1 MAIREIVKL
10 GDEVLRTK
18 AKEVTKFD
26 ESLGVLIDDM
36 FDTMFKADGV
46 GLAAPQ
52 SMELCIRDVGRVK
65 VIFAAVCAA
74 IGKLF
79 GKRGVFYNICG
90 MKARAIDGPS
100 KDNLPPYDHY
110 AKMAPD
116 KPDEVAEKLKSYTGA
131 EVVVIDAND
140 IGVNVLGRSRGVEE
154 EFAAQVFRDNPLDQG
169 LLQTPI
175 AIVRK
180 AG

>member
-52 SMELCIRDVGRVK
+52 VGILRRICVVCVDGVTKYELVNPEILK
-65 VIFAAVCAA
+65 
-74 IGKLF
+74 F
-79 GKRGVFYNICG
+79 GGIQR
-90 MKARAIDGPS
+90 
-100 KDNLPPYDHY
+100 
-110 AKMAPD
+110 
-116 KPDEVAEKLKSYTGA
+116 GA
-131 EVVVIDAND
+131 E
-140 IGVNVLGRSRGVEE
+140 GCLSCPGRSGIVARPKKMTVKAEDRTGESKLYKVDGYTAVAFSHEIDHLDGVLFVDKIERE
-154 EFAAQVFRDNPLDQG
+154 DE
-169 LLQTPI
+169 
-175 AIVRK
+175 
-180 AG
+180 